1 MVVFEAPKDMLDWVG
16 RELGASPWFT
26 VDQATIDAFADATG
40 DHQWI
45 HVDTAR
51 AAREMPG
58 SRTIAHG
65 FLVLALFARLI
76 GEVYKVNGA
85 RQTINYGIDRLRF
98 TAPVPVGGR
107 VRLRLSV
114 ASAEATP
121 GGIRVTHD
129 ATMELEDSPRP
140 AFVARQIRL
149 LVP

>member
-26 VDQATIDAFADATG
+26 VDQATIDAFADATD

-58 SRTIAHG
+58 GRTIAHG

-76 GEVYKVNGA
+76 ADVYEVNGA

-98 TAPVPVGGR
+98 TAPVPAGGR
-107 VRLRLSV
+107 IRLRLAV
-114 ASAEATP
+114 AAAEATP
-121 GGIRVTHD
+121 AGIRVTHD
-129 ATMELEDSPRP
+129 ATMELEGSDRP